1 MAVIKIRKAKRE
13 GARLVIGVS
22 GISGSGKTR
31 SAIELAYGLANYNP
45 EKIGFLDTENKRGS
59 LYAEVLRDH
68 PTHPT
73 EVEFYIGDL
82 EPPFTP
88 QRYAEAIIEFQ
99 KAGVEV
105 LVIDSVSHEY
115 EGTGGVLEMREP
127 LPGKQGKR
135 DNIAKAEHKKFMNTL
150 LQSNMHVIAC
160 VRARE
165 KVEMRNENGK
175 TIYIP
180 QGVQP
185 ICEKN
190 FMFEMT
196 ASLMMWDEGKSQQVL
211 KCPGELRTI
220 LGRENDYVTSADGK
234 ALRDWVDGAKQLD
247 PDVEAA
253 VNMLRTTTEQGMAA
267 LVTAWKALSP
277 KIRKAINPTGCPE
290 EFKAAAQAF
299 DDQRSQTGEAEGV
312 DELNAELLGNTAQ
325 AAE

>member
-1 MAVIKIRKAKRE
+1 MSVIKIRKAKRE
-13 GARLVIGVS
+13 GARLVVGIS

-59 LYAEVLRDH
+59 LYAEVLREH
-68 PTHPT
+68 KTHPT

-88 QRYAEAIIEFQ
+88 QRYADAILEFQ

-127 LPGKQGKR
+127 LPGQSGKR
-135 DNIAKAEHKKFMNTL
+135 DNIAKAEHKKFMNVM

-165 KVEMRNENGK
+165 KVELKKEGGK
-175 TIYIP
+175 TVYIP
-180 QGVQP
+180 MGVQP

-196 ASLMMWDEGKSQQVL
+196 ASLMMWDEGKNQQVL
-211 KCPGELRTI
+211 KCPGELRQI
-220 LGRENDYVTSADGK
+220 LGREQGYLTSEDGK

-247 PDVEAA
+247 PSVEAA
-253 VNMLRTTTEQGMAA
+253 RNMLRTTTERGMAA
-267 LVTAWKALSP
+267 LVEAWTKLSP
-277 KIRKAINPTGCPE
+277 KIKKAIDPKGCPD

-299 DDQRSQTGEAEGV
+299 DEQRSQTGNADGV
-312 DELNAELLGNTAQ
+312 DELNNELENS
-325 AAE
+325 